1 MTETEKR
8 PQPGDD
14 PIVAEVRRARESLF
28 AQSGYDLEK
37 FAQRLRQEQAQ
48 SGRQIVSRP
57 PRTPKARG
65 GEAA

>member
-1 MTETEKR
+1 MTKTEEP
-8 PQPGDD
+8 PQLGDD
-14 PIVAEVRRARESLF
+14 PIVAEVRRVRESLF
-28 AQSGYDLEK
+28 AQSGHDLEK